1 MTDITFDGIVATHR
15 RELLA
20 HCYRM
25 LGSLSD
31 AEEVLQ
37 EIWLAAW
44 KGLDDFEHRS
54 SVRTWLYR
62 IATNRCLNW
71 RRDRARRTPPEPI
84 PAVHGP

>member
-1 MTDITFDGIVATHR
+1 MGSWR
-15 RELLA
+15 RIGESCWPD
-20 HCYRM
+20 CYRM

-44 KGLDDFEHRS
+44 KGLDDFQHRS
-54 SVRTWLYR
+54 SIRTWLYR

-71 RRDRARRTPPEPI
+71 NSRPRPADTARTDSAIHSART
-84 PAVHGP
+84 